1 MLLALDEVVIVGL
14 HHTAA
19 FLRDVIA
26 SEQFARGELSTH
38 FVDEHFSHWRHD
50 ASDEKA
56 ALLTAALVASRALGK
71 SESAGSSTSKRKNR
85 AARSVTVEHAWRI
98 STMGTPL
105 RLKRIGAGPER
116 EVELVSI
123 AGSAIT
129 ARIDGEE
136 ISAALETLSDGSA
149 MLAIGG
155 SPLSHQ
161 RNQAREC
168 DPALRPAAMSAE
180 YQVVEAR
187 RGAHHAGLTSPTIDA
202 PMPGT
207 VLKILVEEGARV
219 QTNDPLIVLE
229 AMKTETTLSAES
241 PAVIKR
247 VCVQVGQRV
256 DHGATLIELG
266 PVPE

>member
-1 MLLALDEVVIVGL
+1 
-14 HHTAA
+14 
-19 FLRDVIA
+19 
-26 SEQFARGELSTH
+26 
-38 FVDEHFSHWRHD
+38 
-50 ASDEKA
+50 
-56 ALLTAALVASRALGK
+56 
-71 SESAGSSTSKRKNR
+71 
-85 AARSVTVEHAWRI
+85 
-98 STMGTPL
+98 MGTPL
-105 RLKRIGAGPER
+105 KLKRIGGGSER

-123 AGSAIT
+123 TASAIT

-149 MLAIGG
+149 MLAVDGRRFHISGTKRANAIMVAAG
-155 SPLSHQ
+155 
-161 RNQAREC
+161 
-168 DPALRPAAMSAE
+168 AMSAE

-187 RGAHHAGLTSPTIDA
+187 RGAHQVGLTSPTIDA

-207 VLKILVEEGARV
+207 VLKILVEEGAKV
-219 QTNDPLIVLE
+219 DSNDPLIVLE

-241 PAVIKR
+241 PAMINR